1 MEISKDPQ
9 LLRQLIQKTRLT
21 EILDHDTAES
31 CAAVIFHPGETL
43 IHMGECSPYLYFL
56 VEGKLRAYSYSEQG
70 QVVPFGYFRAFQALG
85 EVSSLW
91 GEPPSLTVEAVERS
105 ICLAI
110 DLQSRRASLL
120 RDPAFLQYICRHLCD
135 RVRILNN
142 NMENL
147 MTRPAECR
155 LAAFILQNSNGDVFD
170 CTLSECSE
178 LISTSYRHTI
188 RSMNSLC
195 QKGMMR
201 KQNNRYYIENPTEL
215 RRIAGQY
222 YKYYG

>member
-9 LLRQLIQKTRLT
+9 LLRQLIQKTRLN
-21 EILDHDTAES
+21 EILDRSTADS
-31 CAAVIFHPGETL
+31 CVAAIFRPGETL
-43 IHMGECSPYLYFL
+43 IRAGECSPYLYFL

-70 QVVPFGYFRAFQALG
+70 QMVPFGYFRAFQALG

-91 GEPPSLTVEAVERS
+91 GEPPGLTVEAVGRS
-105 ICLAI
+105 VCLAI
-110 DLQSRRASLL
+110 DLQRRRADLL
-120 RDPAFLQYICRHLCD
+120 RDPVFLQYICRHLCD

-155 LAAFILQNSNGDVFD
+155 LAAFILQNSDGDIFD
-170 CTLSECSE
+170 CSLAECSE

-201 KQNNRYYIENPTEL
+201 KRANHYYIQDSAAL